1 MTEDLPIQSLATE
14 RDSCCRR
21 HAAVDGLLAG
31 RSEVWVMVARPGEDP
46 ADLLWSGEDR
56 EGESTVRVCRA
67 VLDDGTL
74 VLATADPEEDPLL
87 SDLMRG
93 EDRGTA

>member
-1 MTEDLPIQSLATE
+1 MTEDLPIQALTGE
-14 RDSCCRR
+14 GETSCSR

-46 ADLLWSGEDR
+46 AGLLWSDDDQGGEA
-56 EGESTVRVCRA
+56 GTRVCRA
-67 VLDDGTL
+67 VLEDGVL
-74 VLATADPEEDPLL
+74 VMGDADPDEDPLL
-87 SDLMRG
+87 SDLLRG